1 MRAPIVVEKRIL
13 VEKPGPRTT
22 MQDAGRA
29 GWAHLGVPRSGAVDA
44 LSRRLANVLVNND
57 DDAAVLETTLS
68 GPALRFGTECV
79 VAVTGAACA
88 VHIDDEPAAFGTA
101 VLVRAGQLL
110 RIGRATAGLHTYV
123 AAAGGFGAEL
133 VLNSRSTDTLSGLG
147 PPPLAA
153 GDRLF
158 TERAINGDP
167 SAAGSFA
174 DARLLRFVLDG
185 GRRPVRL
192 LPGHGADWLT
202 KEAEEL
208 LYSSEFVVAHA
219 SDRIGVRLEGPTLRR
234 SREGEADTEGMVS
247 GAVQLPGDGAPI
259 VLLADHAVTGG
270 YPVVGVVATVDL
282 PLVAQARP
290 GTPLRFVRTSV
301 ESARAALAAQ
311 EMELLRWR
319 RGRTAPVS

>member
-1 MRAPIVVEKRIL
+1 MRAPIL
-13 VEKPGPRTT
+13 VEKPGLRTT

-44 LSRRLANVLVNND
+44 LSRRLANALVNND

-68 GPALRFGTECV
+68 GPALRFGEDCF
-79 VAVTGAACA
+79 VAVTGAPCP
-88 VHIDDEPAAFGTA
+88 VHIDDEPASFGTVA
-101 VLVRAGQLL
+101 LVRAGRLL
-110 RIGRATAGLHTYV
+110 RIGPAAVGLHTYV

-133 VLNSRSTDTLSGLG
+133 VLGSRSTDTLSGLG
-147 PPPLAA
+147 PPPLVA
-153 GDRLF
+153 GDQLF
-158 TERAINGDP
+158 VERVINGDQP
-167 SAAGSFA
+167 AVGTVA
-174 DARLLRFVLDG
+174 DAALLRFVLDG

-192 LPGHGADWLT
+192 LPGPRGDWLT
-202 KEAEEL
+202 KGAEEL
-208 LYSSEFVVAHA
+208 LYSSEFVVARA
-219 SDRIGVRLEGPTLRR
+219 SDRVGVRLEGPMLRR
-234 SREGEADTEGMVS
+234 SHEGEADTEGMAS

-290 GTPLRFVRTSV
+290 GTPVRFARTTV
-301 ESARAALAAQ
+301 EHARAALAAQ

-319 RGRTAPVS
+319 RGRRAPAS